1 MKYSFPSIFYRSTLL
16 FFFALNSP
24 ASQDLP
30 EIIQFQN
37 IKLKKIPIGEKVLG
51 LPDQSV
57 EMEEYQGLRKVKIT
71 KPFYI
76 GTTEIT
82 QAAWQKIIPKNPSF
96 IKNPQHPV
104 ENITW
109 LEAQSFCKLLNRQ
122 KDPARLP
129 KGMIFRLP
137 SESEWEF
144 AARADSSDLFFFGNQ
159 ESSITKFAWIY
170 LNSKNQ
176 SHPVASLQPNPY
188 GLYDI
193 YGNVREW
200 CQDGYAVAKW
210 NLTNPLIAPAK
221 EEKVHRGGSWDSCEE
236 CCKSGTRSSA
246 PQNAKSKDLGFRV
259 AFGFPL

>member
-1 MKYSFPSIFYRSTLL
+1 MKHHFPSIFPLSTLL
-16 FFFALNSP
+16 FLFLLNGP
-24 ASQDLP
+24 ASQGLP
-30 EIIQFQN
+30 EIIKFQN
-37 IKLKKIPIGEKVLG
+37 IKLRKIPIGEKVLG

-57 EMEEYQGLRKVKIT
+57 EMDEYQGLRKFKIT
-71 KPFYI
+71 RPFYI
-76 GTTEIT
+76 GTT
-82 QAAWQKIIPKNPSF
+82 KNP
-96 IKNPQHPV
+96 KHPV

-109 LEAQSFCKLLNRQ
+109 LQAQSFCKLLNCQ
-122 KDPARLP
+122 QDPARLP
-129 KGMIFRLP
+129 EGMIFRLP

-159 ESSITKFAWIY
+159 ESSITTFAWIY
-170 LNSKNQ
+170 LNSKNL
-176 SHPVASLQPNPY
+176 SHPVASLKPNPY

-210 NLTNPLIAPAK
+210 NLTNPLIAPTK

-246 PQNAKSKDLGFRV
+246 LQNTKSKDLGFRV